1 MIACYASGHTTEL
14 TGVIAN
20 CFQRMLSSAKRLIV
34 KSFNFKTMENDI
46 EKKVE
51 RNVIFAFFCGFMFAL
66 AIAVV
71 GVVLIMIF

>member
-1 MIACYASGHTTEL
+1 
-14 TGVIAN
+14 
-20 CFQRMLSSAKRLIV
+20 MLSSEKRLIV

-71 GVVLIMIF
+71 GVVLIITF